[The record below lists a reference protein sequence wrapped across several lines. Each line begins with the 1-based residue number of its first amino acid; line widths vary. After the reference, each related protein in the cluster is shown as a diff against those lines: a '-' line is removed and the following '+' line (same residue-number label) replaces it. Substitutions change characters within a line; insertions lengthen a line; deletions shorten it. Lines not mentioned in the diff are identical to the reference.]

1 MHQTKQIFAW
11 FPFLLVFLLAAPASS
26 QFVVTDP
33 GNLAQNIISG
43 ATAVK
48 QLSSQALQIKNEIE
62 QILLL
67 KKNLEQLSA
76 ADLANLDQAFRR
88 LNNLY
93 NQAEQISLSW
103 DTAAEEYDEVYS
115 DYDPEKHSADDY
127 KRKNA
132 QWREQSKKS
141 SRSAMKAHSVISDYD
156 EREAKV
162 ARVDSASDG
171 ATGSL
176 AAIQAGNKM
185 ASLLAR
191 QLMELNEL
199 IVADSR
205 ARLSYLNE
213 RAAKEEASKARGS
226 DVILRSFGGNRPA
239 ANVPNKLPT
248 MR

>member
-1 MHQTKQIFAW
+1 
-11 FPFLLVFLLAAPASS
+11 
-26 QFVVTDP
+26 
-33 GNLAQNIISG
+33 
-43 ATAVK
+43 
-48 QLSSQALQIKNEIE
+48 
-62 QILLL
+62 
-67 KKNLEQLSA
+67 A

-88 LNNLY
+88 LDNLY

-115 DYDPEKHSADDY
+115 DYDPKKHTADDY

-132 QWREQSKKS
+132 EWREQTRNS
-141 SRSAMKAHSVISDYD
+141 SRSAMKAHSVISDYG

-191 QLMELNEL
+191 QLMELHDL

-205 ARLSYLNE
+205 SSLPYWNE
-213 RAAKEEASKARGS
+213 VGAEVEEPQA
-226 DVILRSFGGNRPA
+226 
-239 ANVPNKLPT
+239 
-248 MR
+248 